1 MALEALK
8 CNGHNLE
15 LGLFPLDGPLGIPRL
30 VPAHLNDR
38 IPWIPFNCVM
48 SDRQREAHGVHFFID
63 DYLFQRAWNDPCRYA
78 NLLSGYQA
86 VMTPDFSMFTDYPV
100 AVQLYNHWRKHHLGA
115 YWQSLGLTVIPS
127 ICWSG
132 HDSYAWCFDGELVGG
147 TVAVSS
153 VGTQKSTSEARF
165 SAIAGSLLRGYAEN
179 PENLPV
185 GNCDADIAVLKAL
198 EKPDPYYGM
207 GKERFEAQLARRD
220 ALRRNLGIPDDQV
233 L

>member
-8 CNGHNLE
+8 RNGHNLE
-15 LGLFPLDGPLGIPRL
+15 LGLFPLDGPLSIPKL
-30 VPAHLNDR
+30 VPAHLNDC

-78 NLLSGYQA
+78 HLLSGYQA

-100 AVQLYNHWRKHHLGA
+100 AVQLYNHWRKHQLGA

-127 ICWSG
+127 ICWSD
-132 HDSYAWCFDGELVGG
+132 HDSYAWCFDGEPVGG

-153 VGTQKSTSEARF
+153 VGTQKNPLARALF
-165 SAIAGSLLRGYAEN
+165 MDGYAE
-179 PENLPV
+179 
-185 GNCDADIAVLKAL
+185 
-198 EKPDPYYGM
+198 M
-207 GKERFEAQLARRD
+207 
-220 ALRRNLGIPDDQV
+220 LRRLEPEKIIFFGDVPAGCTGCIEHHNAFHAGLSHAQKR
-233 L
+233 

>member
-8 CNGHNLE
+8 RNGHNLE

-78 NLLSGYQA
+78 HLLFSYQA

-100 AVQLYNHWRKHHLGA
+100 AVQLYNHWRKHQLGA

-127 ICWSG
+127 ICWSD
-132 HDSYAWCFDGELVGG
+132 HDSYAWCFDGEPVGG

-153 VGTQKSTSEARF
+153 VGTQK
-165 SAIAGSLLRGYAEN
+165 N
-179 PENLPV
+179 P
-185 GNCDADIAVLKAL
+185 
-198 EKPDPYYGM
+198 
-207 GKERFEAQLARRD
+207 LARTLFVD
-220 ALRRNLGIPDDQV
+220 GYSEMMRRLQPEKIIFFGDVPAGCTGCIEHHNAYHAGLAHAQKR
-233 L
+233 

>member
-8 CNGHNLE
+8 RNGHNLE
-15 LGLFPLDGPLGIPRL
+15 LGHFQLDGPFGIPKL

-38 IPWIPFNCVM
+38 ISWIPFNCVM

-78 NLLSGYQA
+78 HLLCGYQA

-100 AVQLYNHWRKHHLGA
+100 AVQLYNHWRKHQLGA

-127 ICWSG
+127 ICWSD
-132 HDSYAWCFDGELVGG
+132 HDSYTWCFDGEPVGG

-153 VGTQKSTSEARF
+153 VGTQKNPLARTLFLDGYSEMMRRLKPEKIIF
-165 SAIAGSLLRGYAEN
+165 FGDVPAECT
-179 PENLPV
+179 
-185 GNCDADIAVLKAL
+185 GNI
-198 EKPDPYYGM
+198 EPHEPYYRSVHA
-207 GKERFEAQLARRD
+207 KRRC
-220 ALRRNLGIPDDQV
+220 
-233 L
+233 

>member
-8 CNGHNLE
+8 RNGHNLE
-15 LGLFPLDGPLGIPRL
+15 LGLFPLDGPLGIPKL
-30 VPAHLNDR
+30 VPAHLNDC

-78 NLLSGYQA
+78 HLLSGYQA

-100 AVQLYNHWRKHHLGA
+100 AVQLYNHWRKHQLGA

-127 ICWSG
+127 ICWSD
-132 HDSYAWCFDGELVGG
+132 HDSYAWCFDGEPVGG

-153 VGTQKSTSEARF
+153 VGTQKNPLARTLF
-165 SAIAGSLLRGYAEN
+165 LDGYEEMMRRLL
-179 PENLPV
+179 PEKVIFFGDVPT
-185 GNCDADIAVLKAL
+185 GCTGRI
-198 EKPDPYYGM
+198 EPHEPYYRGVHA
-207 GKERFEAQLARRD
+207 KRRC
-220 ALRRNLGIPDDQV
+220 
-233 L
+233 

>member
-8 CNGHNLE
+8 RNGHNLE
-15 LGLFPLDGPLGIPRL
+15 LGLFPLDGPFGIPKL

-38 IPWIPFNCVM
+38 ISWIPFNCVM

-78 NLLSGYQA
+78 HLLSGYQA

-100 AVQLYNHWRKHHLGA
+100 AVQLYNHWRKHQLGA

-127 ICWSG
+127 ICWSD
-132 HDSYAWCFDGELVGG
+132 HDSYAWCFDGEPVGG

-153 VGTQKSTSEARF
+153 VGTQK
-165 SAIAGSLLRGYAEN
+165 N
-179 PENLPV
+179 P
-185 GNCDADIAVLKAL
+185 
-198 EKPDPYYGM
+198 
-207 GKERFEAQLARRD
+207 LARTLFLAGYSEMMRCLQPEKIIFFGD
-220 ALRRNLGIPDDQV
+220 VPAGCTGNIEPHEPYCRGVHAKRRC
-233 L
+233 